1 MAAYPDP
8 RSTSPFSPLW
18 AVDLGKRLFEQS
30 RLEQW
35 ISYTTTWVEP
45 VADLGAGT
53 VTALLPDTLLTVLS
67 EGILSRFGG
76 QKISATLLG
85 HQLTGTLDLLK
96 VRRRGAHFQAKAVLK
111 ELSWDNRSIREV
123 TVVSHEVRL
132 VPGVP
137 TRVRANRVDID
148 GTVALETVLGWLA
161 SRQREWEWEWE
172 LSATEQG
179 LVRAVHRRRR
189 ISAELDASIADDI
202 LRVDV
207 RRANWLG
214 MPVPRRW
221 RTMSPVGI
229 PELPRG
235 ARIVRAVRDGDL
247 VRFRIE
253 VAPVSGSFDLAQIR
267 SAIVA
272 GTTLIVF

>member
-1 MAAYPDP
+1 MAAQPDP

-30 RLEQW
+30 WLEQW
-35 ISYTTTWVEP
+35 ISYTSAWMEP

-76 QKISATLLG
+76 HRISATLLG
-85 HQLTGTLDLLK
+85 HQLTGTLDVLK
-96 VRRRGAHFQAKAVLK
+96 VRRRGAHFQTKTVLRDLDWDGLAVA
-111 ELSWDNRSIREV
+111 EV
-123 TVVSHEVRL
+123 TVIGQEVRL

-137 TRVRANRVDID
+137 TRVRANQVDID
-148 GTVALETVLGWLA
+148 GTVGVAALLDRLA
-161 SRQREWEWEWE
+161 DRQREWE
-172 LSATEQG
+172 LSITG
-179 LVRAVHRRRR
+179 DRLIRAVHRRRR
-189 ISAELDASIADDI
+189 ISAELDAAITDDV
-202 LRVDV
+202 LTLDV
-207 RRANWLG
+207 RRATWFG

-221 RTMSPVGI
+221 RTTRPIAI

-235 ARIVRAVRDGDL
+235 ARVRHAVRDGEL
-247 VRFRIE
+247 IRFRIE
-253 VAPVSGSFDLAQIR
+253 VSPVSGSFDLAQIR

>member
-1 MAAYPDP
+1 MAAHPDP
-8 RSTSPFSPLW
+8 SSAFPLTPLW
-18 AVDLGKRLFEQS
+18 AAGLGKRLFEQS

-35 ISYTTTWVEP
+35 ISYTTGWVEP
-45 VADLGAGT
+45 MADLGAGT
-53 VTALLPDTLLTVLS
+53 VTALLPDTVLTVLS

-76 QKISATLLG
+76 REISATLLG
-85 HQLTGTLDLLK
+85 HQLTGTLDVLK
-96 VRRRGAHFQAKAVLK
+96 MRRRGAHFQTKAVLR
-111 ELSWDNRSIREV
+111 ELDWDGLVVDEV
-123 TVVSHEVRL
+123 TVIAHEVRL

-137 TRVRANRVDID
+137 TRIRSARVDID
-148 GTVALETVLGWLA
+148 GTVTLQALLDRFAGHA
-161 SRQREWEWEWE
+161 REWD
-172 LSATEQG
+172 LSVAERG

-189 ISAELDASIADDI
+189 ISAELDASITDDV
-202 LRVDV
+202 LELDV

-221 RTMSPVGI
+221 RTTESIQV
-229 PELPRG
+229 PELPSG
-235 ARIVRAVRDGDL
+235 ARVRRAVRDGEL

-253 VAPVSGSFDLAQIR
+253 AAPVSGSFDLAQIR

>member
-1 MAAYPDP
+1 MAAQPDP
-8 RSTSPFSPLW
+8 RSASPFSPLW

-30 RLEQW
+30 WLEQW
-35 ISYTTTWVEP
+35 ISYTTAWMEP

-76 QKISATLLG
+76 HRISVTLLD

-96 VRRRGAHFQAKAVLK
+96 VRRRGAHFQTKAVLRD
-111 ELSWDNRSIREV
+111 LDWDGLAVAEV
-123 TVVSHEVRL
+123 TVIAHEVRL

-137 TRVRANRVDID
+137 TRVRAQRIDID
-148 GTVALETVLGWLA
+148 GTVTVRALLGRLA
-161 SRQREWEWEWE
+161 DRQRDWD
-172 LSATEQG
+172 LSITDSG

-189 ISAELDASIADDI
+189 VSAELDAAITDDV
-202 LRVDV
+202 LTLDV
-207 RRANWLG
+207 RRATWFG

-221 RTMSPVGI
+221 RTTSPITI
-229 PELPRG
+229 PDLPRG
-235 ARIVRAVRDGDL
+235 ARVRRAVRDGER

-253 VAPVSGSFDLAQIR
+253 VSPVSGSFDLAQIR

>member
-1 MAAYPDP
+1 MAAQSDP

-18 AVDLGKRLFEQS
+18 AVDLGKRLFEQA

-35 ISYTTTWVEP
+35 ISYTTAWVEP

-53 VTALLPDTLLTVLS
+53 VTALLPDTVLTVLS

-76 QKISATLLG
+76 REISATLLD
-85 HQLTGTLDLLK
+85 HHLTGTLDVLK
-96 VRRRGAHFQAKAVLK
+96 VRRRGAHFQTKAVLRD
-111 ELSWDNRSIREV
+111 LDWDGLTLDEV
-123 TVVSHEVRL
+123 TVIAHEVRL

-137 TRVRANRVDID
+137 TRIRAARIDID
-148 GTVALETVLGWLA
+148 GTVTLPALLGRFA
-161 SRQREWEWEWE
+161 DRAPEWE
-172 LSATEQG
+172 LTPAEQG
-179 LVRAVHRRRR
+179 PVRAVHRRRR
-189 ISAELDASIADDI
+189 ISAELDASITDDI
-202 LRVDV
+202 LELDIH
-207 RRANWLG
+207 RATWFG

-221 RTMSPVGI
+221 RTTEPIRI
-229 PELPRG
+229 PELPSG
-235 ARIVRAVRDGDL
+235 ARIRRAVRDGEL
-247 VRFRIE
+247 VRFRVD

>member
-8 RSTSPFSPLW
+8 RSAFPFSPLW

-30 RLEQW
+30 WLEQW
-35 ISYTTTWVEP
+35 ITYTTTWVEP

-76 QKISATLLG
+76 QRISATLLG

-96 VRRRGAHFQAKAVLK
+96 VRRRGAHFQTKAVLR
-111 ELSWDNRSIREV
+111 ELNWDGRSIREV

-161 SRQREWEWEWE
+161 SRQLEWE
-172 LSATEQG
+172 LSVTEQG

-202 LRVDV
+202 LRLDV
-207 RRANWLG
+207 QRANWLG

-221 RTMSPVGI
+221 RTLRPVEI

-235 ARIVRAVRDGDL
+235 ARIRHAVRDGDL

-253 VAPVSGSFDLAQIR
+253 LSPVRGSFDLAQIR